1 MQNKELNTP
10 LICRGLKDVLIDKTS
25 ISDLRTDNLGLIYR
39 GYPISNIVK
48 TMSYEQVIYLLLYGK
63 APNPNEVEQKNLNE
77 RLVKYRK
84 IPNSIIDI
92 VNPIKEAHPLVVLRT
107 AMSALAAYET
117 KTQTKQEETLETL
130 VDRSLYLISQATSL
144 VAIHQALRSGKDV
157 VPDDST
163 LPHAANFLYRITGHR
178 PSAKEIEIID
188 KSFILLAE
196 HGSNASTFAGRV
208 AASTGADIYA
218 SLTAALASLGGA
230 LHGGAMEEVVEML
243 EAIDY
248 EADVFQQLKRRRKL
262 GKRISGFGHRVYK
275 RVDPRAPFLKAYAQA
290 LSEAKGSDLFAKAEM
305 VEQAMTPYKRL
316 GVNVNVDFYL
326 SITYHLLEIP
336 SDMITLTAGL
346 SRMAGWLAHIIEQKE
361 NNILIRPSMVYAGEI
376 FDDLPVLD

>member
-1 MQNKELNTP
+1 MQNQELNTP
-10 LICRGLKDVLIDKTS
+10 KICRGLKDVLIDKTS
-25 ISDLRTDNLGLIYR
+25 ISDLRADDLGLIYR

-63 APNPNEVEQKNLNE
+63 LPDQFEQKNLTE
-77 RLVKYRK
+77 RLIKYRS

-92 VNPIKEAHPLVVLRT
+92 IDRLKHAHPLVVLRT
-107 AMSALAAYET
+107 AMSALAAYEAPT
-117 KTQTKQEETLETL
+117 RTKQEETFEAL
-130 VDRSLYLISQATSL
+130 VDQSLYLISQAATL
-144 VAIHQALRSGKDV
+144 VTIHQALRSGKDV
-157 VPDDST
+157 VPDDPT
-163 LPHAANFLYRITGHR
+163 LPHAANFLYRITGNR
-178 PSAKEIEIID
+178 PSAKEIEIVD

-218 SLTAALASLGGA
+218 ALTAALASLGGA

-248 EADVFQQLKRRRKL
+248 GNDVFQQLKRRRKL
-262 GKRISGFGHRVYK
+262 GKRISGFGHRIYK
-275 RVDPRAPFLKAYAQA
+275 RVDPRAPFLKAYAQL
-290 LSEAKGSDLFAKAEM
+290 LSEAKGSDLFAKAEK

-376 FDDLPVLD
+376 FDSLPLLD